1 MTENELTDAES
12 VCDLSTLALT
22 LVPGVGP
29 RLLTGLLDVFD
40 TAEEVLKA
48 SDKQL
53 RSVDGV
59 GAKLAEGIAV
69 ARSLQTA
76 RQVQSW
82 CQRNDVRILLRHAA
96 DYPDRLHDLHD
107 TPPLLFVRGEL
118 EQQDQIGVAIV
129 GTRHATQ
136 YGLRQARL
144 YAGALA
150 RCGVTIIS
158 GMARGIDAA
167 AHEAAMDA
175 GGRTIAVMGCGLATI
190 YPPEHE
196 GLSSAIAA
204 HGALISEYSPMVK
217 PRAPLFPQRNR
228 IVSGLSMAVL
238 VVEAPERSGALIT
251 ARQAGEQGREVMAIP
266 GAITSRSSRGCNAL
280 IRDGATLVQSVDH
293 VLECLGPVARPIDLD
308 DGGQLHSGAEIQ
320 LNEQEQRV
328 LRAIEPTSTS
338 IDSVCRACDLP
349 IQRVLATIS
358 VLENR
363 RLVRRL
369 SGQYVSRI

>member
-266 GAITSRSSRGCNAL
+266 GAITSRSSRGC
-280 IRDGATLVQSVDH
+280 
-293 VLECLGPVARPIDLD
+293 
-308 DGGQLHSGAEIQ
+308 
-320 LNEQEQRV
+320 
-328 LRAIEPTSTS
+328 
-338 IDSVCRACDLP
+338 
-349 IQRVLATIS
+349 
-358 VLENR
+358 
-363 RLVRRL
+363 
-369 SGQYVSRI
+369 